1 MAERPISIDGSQG
14 EGGGQILRS
23 SLALAL
29 VTGRPVTLANIRAG
43 REKPGLLRQHLAAVR
58 AAAEIG
64 AADVV
69 GDEIGSQSLEFR
81 PAAVRPGRYTF
92 SVGTAGS
99 ATLVLQTVLPAL
111 LVADGPSDLVLEGG
125 THNPW
130 APPYD
135 FLAQAYFPLV
145 NRMGPHVTAGLEQH
159 GFYPAGG
166 GRFTVAIEPA
176 AQLTGFDLL
185 ERGEIL
191 HRSAT
196 ALVANLARSIGQREI
211 DAAAAKLSWP
221 PSSFHVDPSIAS
233 AGPGNVL
240 LIEIHSEHVRE
251 VFTGF
256 GRFGATAEHV
266 ANEVVKEVRTYL
278 ASGAPVGPYLAD
290 QLLLLLGLAAW
301 KSGAGGSF
309 RTVPLTRHS
318 TTHIELLRTFLEVP
332 ITAEAE
338 AGGCRVSVGR
348 Q

>member
-1 MAERPISIDGSQG
+1 MAECPITIDGSQG

-23 SLALAL
+23 SLTLSL
-29 VTGRPVTLANIRAG
+29 VTGRPVTLVNVRAG
-43 REKPGLLRQHLAAVR
+43 RDKPGLLRQHLAAVR
-58 AAAEIG
+58 AAAEVG
-64 AADVV
+64 AAEVT
-69 GDEIGSQSLEFR
+69 GDAIGSQSLEFR
-81 PAAVRPGRYTF
+81 PTGLRAGRYTF

-111 LVADGPSDLVLEGG
+111 LLAEAPSELALEGG

-130 APPYD
+130 APPFD
-135 FLAQAYFPLV
+135 FLANAYFPLV
-145 NRMGPHVTAGLEQH
+145 NRMGPQVTAGLEQH

-166 GRFTVAIEPA
+166 GRFSVAVQPGDS
-176 AQLTGFDLL
+176 LTGFDLL

-196 ALVANLARSIGQREI
+196 ALVANLPQSIGQREV

-240 LIEIHSEHVRE
+240 IIDIQSEHVRE

-278 ASGAPVGPYLAD
+278 ACGAPIGPYLAD
-290 QLLLLLGLAAW
+290 QLLLLLGVAAW
-301 KSGAGGSF
+301 RSGIGGTF
-309 RTVPLTRHS
+309 RTVPLTRHC
-318 TTHIELLRTFLEVP
+318 TTHVELLRQFLGLR
-332 ITAEAE
+332 IAAEPE
-338 AGGCRVSVGR
+338 GSGCRIAVRG
-348 Q
+348 